1 MERLLVAGKLTFRVT
16 RDTLACMNAIS
27 VSIRDLHART
37 GHFVRKAAEM
47 SIIITDNGKPVAE
60 IKPVPPIEAHKTV
73 PYFARRKLLPGFK
86 KLMESGAL
94 RPIPGHKSIDAIL
107 DDVKA
112 DSTA

>member
-1 MERLLVAGKLTFRVT
+1 
-16 RDTLACMNAIS
+16 MNAIT

-47 SIIITDNGKPVAE
+47 PVIITDNGKPVAE
-60 IKPVPPIEAHKTV
+60 IRPTAGGKACEKA
-73 PYFARRKLLPGFK
+73 PYFARRKLRPGFK

-94 RPIPGHKSIDAIL
+94 RPKPGDRSIDEIL
-107 DDVKA
+107 DEVRA

>member
-1 MERLLVAGKLTFRVT
+1 MTVCVT
-16 RDTLACMNAIS
+16 RHTYFVNAIT

-37 GHFVRKAAEM
+37 GHFVRKAAETPV
-47 SIIITDNGKPVAE
+47 IITDNGKPVAE
-60 IKPVPPIEAHKTV
+60 IRPRNGKETENKT

-94 RPIPGHKSIDAIL
+94 QPKPGDKSIDAIL
-107 DDVKA
+107 DAVKA

>member
-1 MERLLVAGKLTFRVT
+1 
-16 RDTLACMNAIS
+16 MNAIT

-47 SIIITDNGKPVAE
+47 PVIITDNGTPVATIE
-60 IKPVPPIEAHKTV
+60 RVGNARKVPVKQAS
-73 PYFARRKLLPGFK
+73 YWANRKLRPGFK

-94 RPIPGHKSIDAIL
+94 RPKPGDRSIEEIL
-107 DDVKA
+107 DEIKA